1 MIDLNLL
8 HISVWA
14 NFVAFVLIVFYP
26 KTWVKQSVATAVALA
41 GFGALASLILLARQY
56 YAPNPIEWI
65 FPWLHWNSAQVNVG
79 YYVDRIAL
87 LMLASVCLISFLIQL
102 YSVWYMNEDPA
113 KKRYFG
119 TMTFFTWAMIS
130 FVVSANLFAS
140 YLFWELIGLA
150 SYLLIGFWHE
160 RPEPRRAAI
169 KAFIMTRFG
178 DLGFMAAVI
187 LLLVKLHNVD
197 ITFLNT
203 QAAGLLDPATLF
215 LIVVLIFMGV
225 MGKSAQFPLHTWL
238 PDAMEGPTPVSALI
252 HSATMVAAG
261 VYLLIRLFPLIEV
274 SVAGMHYIL
283 WIGAFTSLLAA
294 ILALTERD
302 IKRILAYSTVSQL
315 GFMVMAVGSG
325 NWHGGF
331 FHLLT
336 HAFFKS
342 MLFLL
347 AGYFIYAAHHSNDI
361 FEIAKVPLK
370 DKSKLMLALLWIG
383 ALSLSGLF
391 PFSGFMSKE
400 SIFGPLLET
409 HQYGVYA
416 VALAIS
422 FLTAYYTTR
431 MAFVVS
437 RHGEGE
443 HAERG
448 QTHLHEKGSDPFLL
462 QLALRIPVTVL
473 GLLTLLGVWV
483 FLPWHKDF
491 FHIHTVWNQE
501 EWINFVV
508 TTTAI
513 LTAIGMAYLY
523 FGRKTISE
531 KGWVALIPG
540 LDTLIARKF
549 FIDDFWNAMMQKVVY
564 GLANAGFWS
573 EAHIVNAA
581 VNNVGYAVVRGGKAV
596 AALQAGEVQRY
607 LVIAVLVV
615 VAIVLYLTFK

>member
-1 MIDLNLL
+1 M
-8 HISVWA
+8 
-14 NFVAFVLIVFYP
+14 AFALIVFYP
-26 KTWVKQSVATAVALA
+26 KSWVKQSVATAVTLS
-41 GFGALASLILLARQY
+41 GIGAVASSVLLFLQF
-56 YAPNPIEWI
+56 NSETPIEWI
-65 FPWLHWNSAQVNVG
+65 IPWLRWNSAQVNVG
-79 YYVDRIAL
+79 YYLDKLAL

-169 KAFIMTRFG
+169 KAFVMTRFG

-187 LLLVKLHNVD
+187 ILLVKLHNVD
-197 ITFLNT
+197 ITFLNQ
-203 QAAGLLDPATLF
+203 QALGLLDPKMLF
-215 LIVVLIFMGV
+215 VIVILLFMGV

-252 HSATMVAAG
+252 HSATMVVAG
-261 VYLLIRLFPLIEV
+261 VYLLVRLFPLIDG
-274 SVAGMHYIL
+274 SVAGMHYIMV
-283 WIGAFTSLLAA
+283 IGAFTSLLAA

-325 NWHGGF
+325 NWHGGM

-347 AGYFIYAAHHSNDI
+347 SGYFIYAAHHSNNI
-361 FEIAKVPLK
+361 FDMAKIPLK
-370 DKSKLMLALLWIG
+370 DKSKLMLTLLWIG
-383 ALSLSGLF
+383 ALALSGLF

-400 SIFGPLLET
+400 SIFGPLLES
-409 HQYGVYA
+409 HQYGMYA

-422 FLTAYYTTR
+422 FLTAYYTSR

-437 RHGEGE
+437 RNGDHHEE
-443 HAERG
+443 HHPISTG
-448 QTHLHEKGSDPFLL
+448 LNI
-462 QLALRIPVTVL
+462 ALRLPVTFL
-473 GLLTLLGVWV
+473 GLMTLLGVWV
-483 FLPWHKDF
+483 FLPWHKEF
-491 FHIHTVWNQE
+491 FHIHTVWNRE
-501 EWINFVV
+501 EWINFAVTSVV
-508 TTTAI
+508 I
-513 LTAIGMAYLY
+513 LTGMGMAYLY
-523 FGRKTISE
+523 YGRKTISE

-540 LDTLIARKF
+540 LDTLITNKF
-549 FIDDFWNAMMQKVVY
+549 FIDDLWNAVMQKVVI
-564 GLANAGFWS
+564 GLANVSFWS
-573 EAHIVNAA
+573 EAYIVNAA
-581 VNNVGYAVVRGGKAV
+581 VNGVGNAVIRGGRYV
-596 AALQAGEVQRY
+596 AAFQVGEVQRY
-607 LVIAVLVV
+607 LVIAMLVI